1 MLARIYIDRILPRY
15 RSDLIEAA
23 AGVADPN
30 AISDRALGLGG
41 ERGSHIRPDPP
52 APGTATEVAPGV
64 LWLRLPLPMKLDHV
78 NVYALDEGDGWT
90 VVDTGFD
97 SAKARAIWQ
106 MLLDGPLAAK
116 PVTRVIATHHHP
128 DHLGLAGWFMERGR
142 RCGPRG
148 RHG

>member
-1 MLARIYIDRILPRY
+1 M
-15 RSDLIEAA
+15 S
-23 AGVADPN
+23 AGIAYPW
-30 AISDRALGLGG
+30 
-41 ERGSHIRPDPP
+41 PDPP

-106 MLLDGPLAAK
+106 MLLDGPLAATVAWLESLSTS
-116 PVTRVIATHHHP
+116 PTP
-128 DHLGLAGWFMERGR
+128 F
-142 RCGPRG
+142 
-148 RHG
+148 